1 MSRLR
6 RLIRVAIFLVVGVV
20 AAVALCDA
28 RVAYEGKRAYAV
40 ADLPVREVG
49 LVLGTSPRVV
59 GGRKNLHFE
68 GRMDLA
74 ASLLASGKVKRLL
87 ISGDNGSRG
96 YDEPTAMKDALLA
109 RGVPE
114 EAMTLDY
121 AGFRTL
127 DSVARAKSAFEI
139 DSLTIITDD
148 FHLPRALY
156 LAGANGIDAIGC
168 GADTSRFLRPNLR
181 IREHLA
187 RVLAVL
193 DVLTGREPKFV
204 K

>member
-1 MSRLR
+1 MSRFR
-6 RLIRVAIFLVVGVV
+6 RLVRALALLASALVV
-20 AAVALCDA
+20 AVALCDA
-28 RVAYEGKRAYAV
+28 RVTFEGRRSHPS
-40 ADLPVREVG
+40 DELPAREVG
-49 LVLGTSPRVV
+49 LVLGTAPRVA

-74 ASLLASGKVKRLL
+74 ARLFAQGKVERLL
-87 ISGDNGSRG
+87 ISGDNGTRG

-114 EAMTLDY
+114 SAMTLDY

-127 DSVARAKSAFEI
+127 DSVARAKSAFGIE
-139 DSLTIITDD
+139 SLTIITDD

-156 LAGANGIDAIGC
+156 LARANGIDAIGC
-168 GADTSRFLRPNLR
+168 GADTSRFLRAGLR
-181 IREHLA
+181 LREHLA

-193 DVLTGREPKFV
+193 DVAVGREPKFAQ
-204 K
+204 